1 MRRFAEQRQHWFA
14 QPGMRW
20 LAPWLDRPACWS
32 FNRRKVAMG
41 VAVGLYSGVM
51 PGFTQKATALVL
63 ALLLRVNLPAAMV
76 VSLYSNPLTVL
87 PLYYLAYRYGQW
99 LLGGGASV
107 AMAAPPSLF
116 GMGLSA
122 WLAQTLQWLIG
133 LGWPLL
139 VGMPALGAT
148 LQSIGHPRRCR
159 IDGERGAGRKL
170 PAQAGQVHG
179 TAGWTVSVRTGSQ
192 CARRVPRT
200 AGRQGR
206 GRRPPPRSGR
216 RCLKLRRHG

>member
-1 MRRFAEQRQHWFA
+1 MSWFKRKMRRFAEQRQHWFA

-148 LQSIGHPRRCR
+148 LGL
-159 IDGERGAGRKL
+159 AGYLATRLLWRWAVVSAWNNRK
-170 PAQAGQVHG
+170 AKC
-179 TAGWTVSVRTGSQ
+179 GS
-192 CARRVPRT
+192 A
-200 AGRQGR
+200 
-206 GRRPPPRSGR
+206 
-216 RCLKLRRHG
+216 